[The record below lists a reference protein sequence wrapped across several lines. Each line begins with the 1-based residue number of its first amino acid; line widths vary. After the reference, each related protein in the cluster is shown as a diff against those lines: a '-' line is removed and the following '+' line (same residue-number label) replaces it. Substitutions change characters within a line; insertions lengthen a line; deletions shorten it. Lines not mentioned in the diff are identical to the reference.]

1 MFRWA
6 IVVFVGLAVLTVLA
20 VLRLV
25 PMFRRDMAAAQAR
38 LAADTPEVAETACGA
53 IEYAERGE
61 GPAVL
66 VVHGIFGGFDQGLG
80 IGAGNLGPG
89 TRMIA
94 PSRFGYLG
102 TPMPKAA
109 SPELQADAFAC
120 LLDHLGVDRAVL
132 FGTSAGATSV
142 LQFALRHP
150 ERTLGLIL
158 MSANAPGEVE
168 VQPMPRSVG
177 NRLFRSDV
185 LFWLLTTYLQP
196 VLAPIMGVPAAFAL
210 TPAQEHEVSKM
221 MTSIL
226 PVKPRADGAL
236 FDMYVSNPHVNSG
249 YEFDRLDMPVLVIN
263 ARDDPLTL
271 HANAEALAAR
281 IADAELVTI
290 EDGGH
295 LLLGH
300 SGEVRGAIASFL
312 DRVAPR

>member
-1 MFRWA
+1 MLRWA
-6 IVVFVGLAVLTVLA
+6 IIVFVGLAVLA
-20 VLRLV
+20 FGSLV
-25 PMFRRDMAAAQAR
+25 PGFRRDMAAARAR
-38 LAADTPEVAETACGA
+38 LAAETPEVAETACGP
-53 IEYAERGE
+53 IEYVERGE
-61 GPAVL
+61 GVPVL

-102 TPMPKAA
+102 TPMPETAT
-109 SPELQADAFAC
+109 PERQADAYVC

-150 ERTLGLIL
+150 ERTQGLIL

-168 VQPMPRSVG
+168 VQTMPRAVT
-177 NRLFRSDV
+177 NVLFRSDAV
-185 LFWLLTTYLQP
+185 FWLLTTHMQGLLTP
-196 VLAPIMGVPAAFAL
+196 MMGVPAGFTL
-210 TPAQEHEVSKM
+210 TRAQEDDVFGM
-221 MTSIL
+221 MASIL
-226 PVKPRADGAL
+226 PVKSRADGAL
-236 FDMYVSNPHVNSG
+236 FDMYVSNPDVNSG
-249 YEFDRLDMPVLVIN
+249 YPLETLDMPVLVIN

-281 IADAELVTI
+281 LPNAELVTI

-295 LLLGH
+295 LFLGH
-300 SGEVRGAIASFL
+300 SSEVRGAIAAFL
-312 DRVAPR
+312 DRVALH